1 MSAAPGTLASLDARA
16 RNKEARKVIFSSY
29 LGSTIEFYD
38 FLLYASASALV
49 FPYVFFTDLDPLA
62 GTIAAYGTFA
72 AGYLARPLGGSV
84 FGHFGDRL
92 GRKKMLI
99 ISMLIMGIASTLI
112 GLIPSA
118 AVIGSWGAV
127 ILILLR
133 VCQGIAVG
141 GEWGGA
147 ALLALE
153 HSAKG
158 RRGFAASFTNAGA
171 PTGAALGT
179 FVLGLF
185 AAMPEEQFLSWGW
198 RVPFLLSVLLLAVG
212 VFVRSQVSESPIFQA
227 ALAKEAAEGPTAKR
241 KVPIVEVLRRPRALV
256 YTMLAGASGFALQ
269 VFLATFA
276 VAYAVE
282 RGADRQPVLYAF
294 ALASVLSV
302 FFVVGMGRLSDQLGR
317 RPVMVVGLV
326 LFIALILPMFSWL
339 ATGNVLLI
347 FVTFTIGLACHAAI
361 YGPLAAFISEQFG
374 TSSRYTG
381 ASLGYQFATLIG
393 AGFTPRSSPR
403 STPPPGRPSPPW
415 SGTWP
420 GWRWSARCSSCSPV
434 SPRTSTWRPTST
446 DAARCG
452 APAAPSPRLVT
463 ALPVR
468 PGRGGGAGARRR
480 RGPGE
485 RSVRRPP
492 SSAAGTAPP
501 APPGRAGRATPRWSS
516 PPGPWPGRTAPGR
529 RRWGR

>member
-1 MSAAPGTLASLDARA
+1 MSIAPDTLSALDSSTRS
-16 RNKEARKVIFSSY
+16 KEARKVILSSY

-49 FPYVFFTDLDPLA
+49 FPYVFFTGLDPLA
-62 GTIAAYGTFA
+62 GAVAAYGTFA
-72 AGYLARPLGGSV
+72 AGYLARPLGGAV

-127 ILILLR
+127 ILVFLR

-147 ALLALE
+147 ALMALE
-153 HSAKG
+153 HSPKG

-198 RVPFLLSVLLLAVG
+198 RVPFLLSVLLLGVG
-212 VFVRSQVSESPIFQA
+212 IFVRSQVSESPIFQA
-227 ALAKEAAEGPTAKR
+227 ALAKETAEGTQVRR
-241 KVPIVEVLRRPRALV
+241 KVPIIEVLRRPRALI

-282 RGADRQPVLYAF
+282 SGAERQPVLYAF
-294 ALASVLSV
+294 ALACVLSV
-302 FFVVGMGRLSDQLGR
+302 FSVIAMGRLSDKLGR
-317 RPVMVVGLV
+317 RPVMLAGLAV
-326 LFIALILPMFSWL
+326 FIALLFPMFSWL

-347 FVTFTIGLACHAAI
+347 FAAFAVGLICHAAI

-393 AGFTPRSSPR
+393 GGFTPTILAAIYASSQGEVAPVVWYLA
-403 STPPPGRPSPPW
+403 GM
-415 SGTWP
+415 
-420 GWRWSARCSSCSPV
+420 ALLSSVFILLTRESKDYDLE
-434 SPRTSTWRPTST
+434 THQH
-446 DAARCG
+446 
-452 APAAPSPRLVT
+452 
-463 ALPVR
+463 
-468 PGRGGGAGARRR
+468 
-480 RGPGE
+480 
-485 RSVRRPP
+485 
-492 SSAAGTAPP
+492 
-501 APPGRAGRATPRWSS
+501 
-516 PPGPWPGRTAPGR
+516 
-529 RRWGR
+529 

>member
-72 AGYLARPLGGSV
+72 AGYLARPLGGAV

-147 ALLALE
+147 ALMALE

-282 RGADRQPVLYAF
+282 RGADRQLVLYAF

-393 AGFTPRSSPR
+393 AGFTPTILASIYASSGQAIAPVVWYLA
-403 STPPPGRPSPPW
+403 GMAAV
-415 SGTWP
+415 
-420 GWRWSARCSSCSPV
+420 SAVFILLTRESKDFDLE
-434 SPRTSTWRPTST
+434 TH
-446 DAARCG
+446 
-452 APAAPSPRLVT
+452 
-463 ALPVR
+463 
-468 PGRGGGAGARRR
+468 
-480 RGPGE
+480 E
-485 RSVRRPP
+485 H
-492 SSAAGTAPP
+492 
-501 APPGRAGRATPRWSS
+501 
-516 PPGPWPGRTAPGR
+516 
-529 RRWGR
+529 

>member
-1 MSAAPGTLASLDARA
+1 MSIAPDTLSALDSSTRS
-16 RNKEARKVIFSSY
+16 KEARKVILSSY

-49 FPYVFFTDLDPLA
+49 FPYVFFTGLDPLA
-62 GTIAAYGTFA
+62 GAVAAYGTFA
-72 AGYLARPLGGSV
+72 AGYLARPLGGAV

-127 ILILLR
+127 ILVFLR

-147 ALLALE
+147 ALMALE
-153 HSAKG
+153 HSPKG

-198 RVPFLLSVLLLAVG
+198 RVPFLLSVLLLGVG
-212 VFVRSQVSESPIFQA
+212 IFVRSQVSESPIFQA
-227 ALAKEAAEGPTAKR
+227 ALAKEAAEGTQVRR
-241 KVPIVEVLRRPRALV
+241 KVPIIEVLRRPRALI

-282 RGADRQPVLYAF
+282 SGAERQPVLYAF
-294 ALASVLSV
+294 ALACVLSV
-302 FFVVGMGRLSDQLGR
+302 FSVIAMGRLSDKLGR
-317 RPVMVVGLV
+317 RPVMLAGLAV
-326 LFIALILPMFSWL
+326 FIALLFPMFSWL

-347 FVTFTIGLACHAAI
+347 FAAFAVGLICHAAI

-393 AGFTPRSSPR
+393 GGFTPTILAAIYASSQGEVAPVVWYLA
-403 STPPPGRPSPPW
+403 GM
-415 SGTWP
+415 
-420 GWRWSARCSSCSPV
+420 ALLSSVFILLTRESKDYDLE
-434 SPRTSTWRPTST
+434 THQH
-446 DAARCG
+446 
-452 APAAPSPRLVT
+452 
-463 ALPVR
+463 
-468 PGRGGGAGARRR
+468 
-480 RGPGE
+480 
-485 RSVRRPP
+485 
-492 SSAAGTAPP
+492 
-501 APPGRAGRATPRWSS
+501 
-516 PPGPWPGRTAPGR
+516 
-529 RRWGR
+529 